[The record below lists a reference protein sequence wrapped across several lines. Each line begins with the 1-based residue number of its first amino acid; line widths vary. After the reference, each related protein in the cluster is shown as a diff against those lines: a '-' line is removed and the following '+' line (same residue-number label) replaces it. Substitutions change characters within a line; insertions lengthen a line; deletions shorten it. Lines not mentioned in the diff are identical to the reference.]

1 MNLSLE
7 IARLDLGRVS
17 EKEKKIKKEENII
30 SVIGIIFSPIG
41 PTF

>member
-1 MNLSLE
+1 VNLSLE

-41 PTF
+41 LF

>member
-1 MNLSLE
+1 VNLSLE